1 MYKSLQPKKKV
12 PFSFVL
18 DELDSLA
25 VVLKP
30 MFGSVMVYLNEK
42 MVLFLCERDEKP
54 FQKGIWVA
62 TTPEHF
68 ESLAGELSLPLNEQ
82 PSKMGNSSWL
92 PIPAEAAEFERQVLR
107 VCELILNGDPRV
119 GHLPKPKSLK
129 PGKKDK
135 KLSRKARTK
144 S

>member
-1 MYKSLQPKKKV
+1 MVKPLRPKKKV

-18 DELDSLA
+18 DELDSLS
-25 VVLKP
+25 VVLRP
-30 MFGSVMVYLNEK
+30 MFGSVMVYLGEK

-62 TTPEHF
+62 TTPEHL
-68 ESLAGELSLPLNEQ
+68 ESLAREFSMPFNEQ
-82 PSKMGNSSWL
+82 PSKIGNSSWL
-92 PIPAEAAEFERQVLR
+92 AIPAEAVEFERQALR

-129 PGKKDK
+129 LGKKEK
-135 KLSRKARTK
+135 NHSRKDRTK